1 MQKKAPKRVLLLC
14 LKAFETMEFSV
25 FVDAM
30 GWARDE
36 VGSNIQVTTCG
47 LHKTVNSTF
56 EVPIIMDC
64 ILSEV
69 DSNAYDALA
78 IPGGFQEYGFREEA
92 FCEEVLELIRA
103 FYRQRKPIAA
113 VCVAAFA
120 LAKAGILN
128 GRRATT
134 YHLKDG
140 IRQQELAA
148 YEGVTVV
155 NEPVVIDDNLITSY
169 CPQTAPE
176 VAFILLEMLEG
187 KEKANTI
194 RSMMGY

>member
-1 MQKKAPKRVLLLC
+1 M
-14 LKAFETMEFSV
+14 
-25 FVDAM
+25 
-30 GWARDE
+30 
-36 VGSNIQVTTCG
+36 
-47 LHKTVNSTF
+47 
-56 EVPIIMDC
+56 
-64 ILSEV
+64 
-69 DSNAYDALA
+69 
-78 IPGGFQEYGFREEA
+78 
-92 FCEEVLELIRA
+92 
-103 FYRQRKPIAA
+103 
-113 VCVAAFA
+113 AAFA